1 MEEFQIANYGIGGQ
15 YNPHFDYFIGG
26 KEFENNRIATWL
38 GYISDV
44 QGGGGTAFPILSLI
58 VREKTF
64 YSAFQTCDN
73 SGETSQKI
81 RSILV

>member
-64 YSAFQTCDN
+64 YFTFQTCYN
-73 SGETSQKI
+73 SGETNQRI

>member
-58 VREKTF
+58 VREKKNVCHF
-64 YSAFQTCDN
+64 N
-73 SGETSQKI
+73 HVI
-81 RSILV
+81 I